1 MDLKIAGRTAV
12 VCASTA
18 GLGEGVARALAA
30 EGANVVVTGRRAELA
45 KSIAAELPSAVGLGV
60 DMMSEGAPEQIV
72 QAATDAF
79 GPVDI
84 LVLNGPGPKP
94 GTALEATT
102 EDIET
107 AVDSLIRPQQKL
119 VSLVVDGMRERGWG
133 RILSMSSTSLV
144 EPLPLLTLS
153 NVGRAALGA
162 YLKTLATQVAQDGVT
177 VNLLLPGGFRTARR
191 DANEAIKAQRTGRT
205 AAEIQAEEAA
215 QIPIRRFGSVPEFG
229 AVAAFLCSDL
239 ASYITGTAVR
249 CDGGLVH
256 SL

>member
-1 MDLKIAGRTAV
+1 MDLRIAGRTAV
-12 VCASTA
+12 VCASTS
-18 GLGEGVARALAA
+18 GLGEGVARALGA

-45 KSIAAELPSAVGLGV
+45 RAIAADLPSAVGLGV
-60 DMMSEGAPEQIV
+60 DLMADGAPERIV

-94 GTALEATT
+94 ATALEVTT

-107 AVDSLIRPQQKL
+107 AVVSLVRPQQRL

-133 RILSMSSTSLV
+133 RILSIASTSLV
-144 EPLPLLTLS
+144 EPLAALTLS
-153 NVGRAALGA
+153 NIGRAALGG
-162 YLKTLATQVAQDGVT
+162 YLKTLATQVAADGVT

-191 DANEAIKAQRTGRT
+191 NAVEATKAQRTGRT

-215 QIPIRRFGSVPEFG
+215 DIPMRRFGDVHEFG
-229 AVAAFLCSDL
+229 AVGAFLCSDL
-239 ASYITGTAVR
+239 ASYVTGTAVR

-256 SL
+256 RL

>member
-18 GLGEGVARALAA
+18 GLGEGVARALGA

-45 KSIAAELPSAVGLGV
+45 KSIAADLPSAIGLGV
-60 DMMSEGAPEQIV
+60 DLMSEDGPEQIV

-94 GTALEATT
+94 GTALEVTSQ
-102 EDIET
+102 DIET
-107 AVDSLIRPQQKL
+107 AVASLIGPQQKL
-119 VSLVVDGMRERGWG
+119 VSLVVNGMRERGWG
-133 RILSMSSTSLV
+133 RILSISATSLQ
-144 EPLPLLTLS
+144 EPLPILTLS
-153 NVGRAALGA
+153 NIGRAALGG
-162 YLKTLATQVAQDGVT
+162 YLKTLATQIAEDGVT
-177 VNLLLPGGFRTARR
+177 VNLLLAGGFRTARR

-205 AAEIQAEEAA
+205 AAEIQTEEAA
-215 QIPIRRFGSVPEFG
+215 EIPMRRFGTVPEFA
-229 AVAAFLCSDL
+229 AVGAFLCSDL

-249 CDGGLVH
+249 CDGGIVH